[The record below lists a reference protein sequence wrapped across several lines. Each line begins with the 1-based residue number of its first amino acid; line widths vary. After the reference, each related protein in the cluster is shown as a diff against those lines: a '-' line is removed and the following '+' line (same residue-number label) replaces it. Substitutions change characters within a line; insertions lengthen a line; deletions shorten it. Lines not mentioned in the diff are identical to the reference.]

1 MDKNQF
7 YLFVVV
13 CITTHVIRTIY
24 EILKHKKVIRATKL
38 SFVIVFTNMLLLWA
52 SWFGLCTGD
61 PNSFVLPGAI
71 RTAGIILVVAGII
84 VFITALLTIK
94 ALESYEG
101 DLITHSIYSKIRHPM
116 YLAFILWL
124 VGMPLYSGGFT
135 VFALVVVFIA
145 NVLYWRYLEERELVS
160 RFPGYLEYKKK
171 TIF

>member
-7 YLFVVV
+7 YLLVVV
-13 CITTHVIRTIY
+13 CITTHMIRTIY

-38 SFVIVFTNMLLLWA
+38 TFVVVFINMFLLWA
-52 SWFGLCTGD
+52 SWFGLCTAD
-61 PNSFVLPGAI
+61 PYSLVLTGAI
-71 RTAGIILVVAGII
+71 RITGMFLAIAGVV

-101 DLITHSIYSKIRHPM
+101 DLITRGIYYKVRHPM

-124 VGMPLYSGGFT
+124 LGMPLYAGGY
-135 VFALVVVFIA
+135 LVYILAIIFIA
-145 NVLYWRYLEERELVS
+145 NVLFWRYLEEMELVN